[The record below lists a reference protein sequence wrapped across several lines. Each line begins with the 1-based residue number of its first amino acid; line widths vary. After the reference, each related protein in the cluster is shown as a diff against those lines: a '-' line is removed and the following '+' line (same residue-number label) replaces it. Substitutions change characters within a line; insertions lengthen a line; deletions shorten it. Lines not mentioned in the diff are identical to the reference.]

1 MEIGNSLTRWPG
13 PFGLLTGGDIL
24 RMFSVRAMVSSGGI
38 SAIIDGMSALNE
50 IGEAPVSLER
60 IVRRLFWWKSPEE
73 ALADPIRFVSQVMT
87 FGTWDDI
94 QIALAEY
101 GDDTFR
107 AALDSPPAGVFDA
120 RSWNY
125 WHLVF
130 GRTPVPPLPQRTLE
144 P

>member
-1 MEIGNSLTRWPG
+1 MSGVLLCGN
-13 PFGLLTGGDIL
+13 
-24 RMFSVRAMVSSGGI
+24 
-38 SAIIDGMSALNE
+38 SAIIHGMSAPDGIIE
-50 IGEAPVSLER
+50 IPVSLCR
-60 IVRRLFWWKSPEE
+60 IARRLFWWKSPEE
-73 ALADPIRFVSQVMT
+73 ALSAPIRFVSQVMT

-94 QIALAEY
+94 QVALAEF
-101 GDDTFR
+101 GEDAFR

-130 GRTPVPPLPQRTLE
+130 GRTPVPPLPERALN